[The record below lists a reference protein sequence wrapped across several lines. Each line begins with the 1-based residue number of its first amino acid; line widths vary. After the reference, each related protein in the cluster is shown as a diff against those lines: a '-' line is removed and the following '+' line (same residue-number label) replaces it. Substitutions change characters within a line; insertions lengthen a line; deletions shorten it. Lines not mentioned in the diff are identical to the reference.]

1 MKPAKTS
8 PFPEKA
14 TRRDAGEKGSNPRP
28 SRRPSLRAIPS
39 PSKKLSENEI
49 VSRVNSRIE
58 VLPEEQE
65 QIIRLNI
72 IENLS
77 LQQIAATKGLPLD
90 KVTEI
95 LNQAL
100 RSLRQRPPLPN

>member
-1 MKPAKTS
+1 M
-8 PFPEKA
+8 
-14 TRRDAGEKGSNPRP
+14 
-28 SRRPSLRAIPS
+28 
-39 PSKKLSENEI
+39 
-49 VSRVNSRIE
+49 
-58 VLPEEQE
+58 LPEEQE